1 MLMVLFCVYSL
12 LKAMVEREFVDRTD
26 HSAKALKEIE
36 GYLDA
41 ALETYKK

>member
-1 MLMVLFCVYSL
+1 
-12 LKAMVEREFVDRTD
+12 MVERELVYRTD
-26 HSAKALKEIE
+26 HSAKALKEVD